1 MPKALSPQQKATVT
15 TMLAAQAPQKDI
27 AEAASCSVS
36 QVKRMAKNIRKWGKP
51 VAPKLVPQGRP
62 RALAQNVVEV
72 CQPPSMSIGVI
83 LMRVR
88 RVLLNISDNI
98 HLRRWESWLRLLM
111 RRIMFLR
118 QSLLFH
124 GC

>member
-1 MPKALSPQQKATVT
+1 
-15 TMLAAQAPQKDI
+15 MLAARAPQKNI

-72 CQPPSMSIGVI
+72 
-83 LMRVR
+83 
-88 RVLLNISDNI
+88 
-98 HLRRWESWLRLLM
+98 
-111 RRIMFLR
+111 R
-118 QSLLFH
+118 QSAFCFLPSVDRPMIV
-124 GC
+124 CV

>member
-15 TMLAAQAPQKDI
+15 TMLAARAPQKDI

-36 QVKRMAKNIRKWGKP
+36 QVKRMAKNIRKWGRP

-72 CQPPSMSIGVI
+72 CQLSPFILPSR
-83 LMRVR
+83 LMMAM
-88 RVLLNISDNI
+88 LGSY
-98 HLRRWESWLRLLM
+98 
-111 RRIMFLR
+111 
-118 QSLLFH
+118 
-124 GC
+124 

>member
-1 MPKALSPQQKATVT
+1 
-15 TMLAAQAPQKDI
+15 MLAARAPQKEI

-72 CQPPSMSIGVI
+72 
-83 LMRVR
+83 R
-88 RVLLNISDNI
+88 RLCCPAAADG
-98 HLRRWESWLRLLM
+98 
-111 RRIMFLR
+111 
-118 QSLLFH
+118 
-124 GC
+124 GCAGFD

>member
-15 TMLAAQAPQKDI
+15 TMLAARAPQKDI

-36 QVKRMAKNIRKWGKP
+36 QVKRMAKNIRKWGRP

-72 CQPPSMSIGVI
+72 SQLSPFILPSR
-83 LMRVR
+83 LMMAM
-88 RVLLNISDNI
+88 LGSY
-98 HLRRWESWLRLLM
+98 
-111 RRIMFLR
+111 
-118 QSLLFH
+118 
-124 GC
+124 

>member
-15 TMLAAQAPQKDI
+15 TMLAARAPQKDI

-36 QVKRMAKNIRKWGKP
+36 QVKRMAKNIRKWGRP

-72 CQPPSMSIGVI
+72 CQPPCFI
-83 LMRVR
+83 MRVKLMPVG
-88 RVLLNISDNI
+88 RVLSSISDNI
-98 HLRRWESWLRLLM
+98 HLRRWESWLHLLT

-124 GC
+124 GF